1 MNLKVE
7 DITFTNSHV
16 IESPPKFATKLQIPG
31 DSRHQETADGPG
43 MTADQSAVP
52 AGQIVPVPF
61 TTDRLRTETVKIISV
76 PDWQNTGVLSN
87 QDDDGTMKQENSS
100 DQNIESR
107 VSTEIEAVKTEVED
121 AESGITPAAQES
133 VADSFSLS
141 QSAAAG
147 SLMEEISA
155 AAEISPKL
163 PTASQS
169 LDTTIHIP
177 AADEET
183 PPPAEE
189 QDDSLEEAELI
200 AELLVELQ
208 RSKQRL
214 EDMSQTNSALHSQI
228 KTLEVSQLEKE
239 RQFNLLCYWIRSISV
254 SDRFPHH
261 SRPFI
266 TNSYLRLLYAIPI
279 FFKFPRSIFTL
290 R

>member
-16 IESPPKFATKLQIPG
+16 IENPPKFATKLQIPG

-76 PDWQNTGVLSN
+76 PDWQNTRLLSN

-100 DQNIESR
+100 DQNIESS
-107 VSTEIEAVKTEVED
+107 VSTETEAVKTEVED

-177 AADEET
+177 AAAEETPPT

-239 RQFNLLCYWIRSISV
+239 RQFNLL
-254 SDRFPHH
+254 F
-261 SRPFI
+261 
-266 TNSYLRLLYAIPI
+266 
-279 FFKFPRSIFTL
+279 
-290 R
+290 

>member
-1 MNLKVE
+1 
-7 DITFTNSHV
+7 
-16 IESPPKFATKLQIPG
+16 
-31 DSRHQETADGPG
+31 

-76 PDWQNTGVLSN
+76 PDWQNTRLLSN

-100 DQNIESR
+100 DQNIESS
-107 VSTEIEAVKTEVED
+107 VSTETEAVKTEVED

-163 PTASQS
+163 PTASKS

-177 AADEET
+177 AAAEETPPT

-239 RQFNLLCYWIRSISV
+239 RQFNLL
-254 SDRFPHH
+254 F
-261 SRPFI
+261 
-266 TNSYLRLLYAIPI
+266 
-279 FFKFPRSIFTL
+279 
-290 R
+290 